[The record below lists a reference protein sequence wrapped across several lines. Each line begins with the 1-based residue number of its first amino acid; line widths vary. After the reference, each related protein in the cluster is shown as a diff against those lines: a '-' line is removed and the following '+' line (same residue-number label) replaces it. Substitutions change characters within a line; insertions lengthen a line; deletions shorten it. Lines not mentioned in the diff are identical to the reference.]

1 MLLKFS
7 SHTQRLVLQI
17 RTCKGKKSERT
28 EVLVIFLSVRYDSLN
43 IQRKWE
49 LFQITMKLM
58 ETETSNIWEKPTYSS
73 IDE

>member
-58 ETETSNIWEKPTYSS
+58 ETDRLLIYGKNLRIHQ
-73 IDE
+73 